1 MPPTPLPFL
10 RQAQQFA
17 GRPAVRLGQ
26 DVTTYQQLIDR
37 SQALARVLLAGQPDL
52 DGARVAFLVPPSAG
66 YVVVQWAIW
75 QAGGVAVPLCPDH
88 PPAALQ
94 YTLADSQAAI
104 VVATP
109 EYAQGLAP
117 LAAAQSARWL
127 ALGPEAVPEAGQPKP
142 GGAGLPTVDL
152 ARPALLLYTSGTT
165 SQPKGVVLSH
175 ANLVA
180 QVQTLVEAW
189 AWSAT
194 DHILNVLPLHHVHGI
209 VNVVGCALYAGAV
222 CEFLPEFSPAA
233 VFGAFLRGQ
242 VQVFM
247 AVPTIYHK
255 LLAHWA
261 ALGQAERAQLSA
273 RLARFRL
280 MVSGSAALP
289 VSVLAQWAQVS
300 GHTLLERYGM
310 TETGMILSNPY
321 AGTRLPGHVGQPLP
335 GMQVRLV
342 GDAGELAGP
351 SQPGQL
357 EVKGPGVFGQYWQR
371 PEATAQAFTPD
382 GWFRTGDVAVL
393 HPATGAYQLLGRS
406 STDIIKSGGY
416 KVSALEIEEVLRQHP
431 AVADCSVLGLPDPEW
446 GERVAA
452 VLVAP
457 PGLSLPE
464 LDQWL
469 RGYLP
474 AYKLPRRYVLVG
486 ELPRNAMGK
495 VTKPSLRHLFAQP

>member
-1 MPPTPLPFL
+1 MSAAAAPLPYL
-10 RQAQQFA
+10 RQAQRFA
-17 GRPAVRLGQ
+17 GRVAVRLGEEA
-26 DVTTYQQLIDR
+26 TTYQQLIDQ
-37 SQALARVLLAGQPDL
+37 SQALARRLLAGQPDL

-94 YTLADSQAAI
+94 YTLADAQAAV

-109 EYAQGLAP
+109 EFAPGLAP

-127 ALGPEAVPEAGQPKP
+127 ELSEDARLGPT
-142 GGAGLPTVDL
+142 GAADLPTVALD
-152 ARPALLLYTSGTT
+152 RPGLLLYTSGTT
-165 SQPKGVVLSH
+165 SQPKGVVLTH
-175 ANLVA
+175 ANLAA
-180 QVQTLVEAW
+180 QIQTLVDAW
-189 AWSAT
+189 AWSAA

-209 VNVVGCALYAGAV
+209 VNVVGCALHVGAV
-222 CEFLPEFSPAA
+222 CEFLPAFSPAA

-242 VQVFM
+242 VRVFM

-261 ALGQAERAQLSA
+261 TLGQAERDQLA
-273 RLARFRL
+273 AVLARFRL

-289 VSVLAQWAQVS
+289 VRVLEQWAQVS

-310 TETGMILSNPY
+310 TETGMVLSNPY
-321 AGTRLPGHVGQPLP
+321 AGARLPGHVGQPLP
-335 GMQVRLV
+335 GVQVRLV
-342 GDAGELAGP
+342 GDAGEPLGP
-351 SQPGQL
+351 GQPGQI
-357 EVKGPGVFGQYWQR
+357 EVKGPGVFREYWNR

-393 HPATGAYQLLGRS
+393 HPATGAYQLLGRQ

-416 KVSALEIEEVLRQHP
+416 KISALEIEEVLRLHP

-452 VLVAP
+452 VLVARP
-457 PGLSLPE
+457 ELSLPE

-469 RGYLP
+469 RGHLP
-474 AYKLPRRYVLVG
+474 AYKLPRRYVLAT

-495 VTKPSLRHLFAQP
+495 VTKPSLRLLFE